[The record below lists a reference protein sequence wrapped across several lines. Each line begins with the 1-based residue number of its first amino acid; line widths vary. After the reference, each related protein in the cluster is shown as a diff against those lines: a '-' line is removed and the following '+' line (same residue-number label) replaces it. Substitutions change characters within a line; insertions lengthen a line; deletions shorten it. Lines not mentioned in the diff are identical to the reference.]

1 MRTVLFSIL
10 SLVLLLPV
18 QSMALEPINE
28 AHAMFYYQVPFSVN
42 KAEQKKHSFGFRMD
56 RTSYEYGGM
65 IQYQQLMNKTAVFD
79 FKMGHEGVQGLYVSG
94 VDYLQRYRLS
104 KAAEDGQSGAENGEE
119 DAEVSEGSAEAGKS
133 NPATKVAGDI
143 GETIDEIMDIIPL
156 GFLIGGAVGVVL
168 ITGAG
173 G

>member
-1 MRTVLFSIL
+1 MRTILFSVL

-18 QSMALEPINE
+18 QSMALEPVNE

-42 KAEQKKHSFGFRMD
+42 KVEQKKHSFGFRMD
-56 RTSYEYGGM
+56 RTSYEHGGM
-65 IQYQQLMNKTAVFD
+65 IQYQQLMNNTAVFD
-79 FKMGHEGVQGLYVSG
+79 FKMGHQGVQGLYVSG

-104 KAAEDGQSGAENGEE
+104 RAAEDEQSGDENGEE
-119 DAEVSEGSAEAGKS
+119 NAEAS
-133 NPATKVAGDI
+133 ADSGDI